1 MWKQEGFSLMV
12 GISFHGT
19 QSLLIPF
26 CGTCTPGLA
35 GSGHLQAK
43 PPGSCFSVLMQIR
56 LLPAYSSFGPKPAM
70 QTQEF
75 KYHQFGEGM
84 VVFVFNYD
92 QLWVVFL
99 CLLAPDS
106 SKHNQITLSNYMG
119 RCVWGGGVHTNIR
132 TRNMPLK

>member
-1 MWKQEGFSLMV
+1 
-12 GISFHGT
+12 
-19 QSLLIPF
+19 
-26 CGTCTPGLA
+26 
-35 GSGHLQAK
+35 
-43 PPGSCFSVLMQIR
+43 
-56 LLPAYSSFGPKPAM
+56 M

-84 VVFVFNYD
+84 VVFVFNYN

-106 SKHNQITLSNYMG
+106 FKHNQITLSNYMG